1 MSTSTLDCPA
11 VELADAFSAFAWPR
25 LQAGDIHVW
34 QASLDETDADADRQ
48 VLSSDELERASRFRF
63 ERDRR
68 RFIVGRAR
76 LRMILGAYL
85 QCDPGELAFAIG
97 PQGKPR
103 LVAPPVGEAPLHFN
117 VSHSQDGALY
127 AVTREGPVGVDI
139 EREREI
145 GEWAEIAASV
155 FPPQELARI
164 NRLPADR
171 RMRGFL
177 EAWTRQ
183 EAFLKA
189 TGEGFSGD
197 LAGLDSANQ
206 AGYSLHSLGLSPGWV
221 ATLASAFTPSR
232 VLMMKWSDRPASS
245 PFLTN

>member
-1 MSTSTLDCPA
+1 MSPSTLEYPEIGLVETVSTSD
-11 VELADAFSAFAWPR
+11 WPR

-34 QASLDETDADADRQ
+34 QASLDETDAVGDRQ
-48 VLSSDELERASRFRF
+48 VLSCDELERASRFRF
-63 ERDRR
+63 ERDSR

-103 LVAPPVGEAPLHFN
+103 LVAPPVGELPLHFN

-164 NRLPADR
+164 DRLPADR

-197 LAGLDSANQ
+197 LAGLDSAPQ
-206 AGYSLHSLGLSPGWV
+206 AGYALHALGLSPGWV
-221 ATLASAFTPSR
+221 ASLASAFTPSR
-232 VLMMKWSDRPASS
+232 VLMMKWSDRPATS
-245 PFLTN
+245 PFQTN